1 MTRQVISVNQP
12 SAYSPTDTR
21 RTAYTK
27 INENFEELYERLEY
41 PANVRQGTGVPTAA
55 TGPKG
60 TMYLRTDGGV
70 GTTLYVRET
79 AGIALTALGTFTLTG
94 IPLNN
99 ELVSIGSVGYTF
111 KTALSVGP
119 TVANQILIGIDASA
133 CLDNL
138 IAAINGGGGAGT
150 LYSTGTVAHPFVSAA
165 AGAGDTMS
173 VVADAAG
180 AAGNSITTATNS
192 TVGSWGAA
200 TLTGGS
206 DDDGS
211 GWVAK

>member
-27 INENFEELYERLEY
+27 INENFEELYERLEF
-41 PANVRQGTGVPTAA
+41 PANVRQGTGVPGAA

-60 TMYLRTDGGV
+60 SMYLRTDGGV
-70 GTTLYVRET
+70 GSTLYVRET
-79 AGIALTALGTFTLTG
+79 AGMTVAATGVFTLTG
-94 IPLNN
+94 NPVAG
-99 ELVSIGSVGYTF
+99 ELVTIGTVGYYF
-111 KTALSVGP
+111 RTALTVP
-119 TVANQILIGIDASA
+119 AVANEVVIGVDASA
-133 CLDNL
+133 TLDNL
-138 IAAINGGGGAGT
+138 IAAINGAAGVGT
-150 LYSTGTVAHPFVSAA
+150 VYSSGTVAHPYVSAA
-165 AGAGDTMS
+165 AGAGDTMTLQ
-173 VVADAAG
+173 ADTAG
-180 AAGNSITTATNS
+180 AAGNNVITATNS
-192 TVGSWGAA
+192 TVGSWGAT